1 MREKINRKSLLEYQ
15 NLEQPRTQAIYSA
28 LPHLL
33 SLDLKRVGERRVK
46 NLGTKLNLELLSIQ
60 LTFLLLPELLV
71 LLPVLAPEG
80 EVGFDSL
87 VNLRPEVGD
96 SRNIAVIKQKYISKK
111 INDNIQ
117 LLKLLSV

>member
-1 MREKINRKSLLEYQ
+1 M
-15 NLEQPRTQAIYSA
+15 
-28 LPHLL
+28 
-33 SLDLKRVGERRVK
+33 GERRVK